1 VSAKTGEA
9 IANSSNKKSRND
21 VTDFMLTMKA
31 CLVWDEALVENIA
44 ELQMNP
50 QRDQMPARVAKAA
63 LSRDAFAILRNMNR

>member
-1 VSAKTGEA
+1 
-9 IANSSNKKSRND
+9 
-21 VTDFMLTMKA
+21 MKA